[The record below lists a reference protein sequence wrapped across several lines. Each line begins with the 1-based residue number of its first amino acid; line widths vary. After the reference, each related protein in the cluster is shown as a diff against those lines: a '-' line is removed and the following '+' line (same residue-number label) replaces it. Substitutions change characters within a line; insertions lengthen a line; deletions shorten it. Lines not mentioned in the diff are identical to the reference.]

1 MVDDPYKVLGVSRDA
16 TKDEIKKAYRQKAK
30 EYHPDLHPDD
40 PQAAE
45 KMNEINEAYDMLN
58 NPEKYE
64 KRQQSYQRQSD
75 PYGSSQG
82 RYYGPYGTGSY
93 GNRSDGGY
101 GGFGDFDFE
110 DLFGFGRRT
119 YRAPKATSEPGDSAD
134 IRQAVDLINIGEYA
148 RANGTLNTIL
158 SDQRDARWYYLS
170 ALANFGLGNQLMA
183 MEQIRKAIEKDPGN
197 VLYRQTL
204 QTFQGSASA
213 YEQQGREFQQ
223 YAMNLNKMCGCFC
236 AAQLLCMC
244 CWF

>member
-58 NPEKYE
+58 NPEKYQQ
-64 KRQQSYQRQSD
+64 RQQQSYQRQGD

-82 RYYGPYGTGSY
+82 GYSGFY
-93 GNRSDGGY
+93 GNRNNGGY

-134 IRQAVDLINIGEYA
+134 IRQAVDLINIGEYG

-158 SDQRDARWYYLS
+158 SHQRDARWYYLS

-183 MEQIRKAIEKDPGN
+183 VEQIRKAIEKAPGN
-197 VLYRQTL
+197 ALYRQTL

-213 YEQQGREFQQ
+213 YEQQGQEFQQ
-223 YAMNLNKMCGCFC
+223 YAMDLNKMCGCFC

-244 CWF
+244 CRF